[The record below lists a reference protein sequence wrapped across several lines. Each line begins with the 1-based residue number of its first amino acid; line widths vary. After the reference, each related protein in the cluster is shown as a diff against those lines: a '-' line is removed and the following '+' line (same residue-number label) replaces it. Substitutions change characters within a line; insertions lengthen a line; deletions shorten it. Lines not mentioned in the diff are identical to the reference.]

1 MQQLGCQVLPSG
13 LGRELPGPPSKPC
26 CYEACSSPGQWDCQ
40 GKKAGQREG
49 CRAQGSGN
57 LTEKRQGGK
66 AGQCRAG
73 AGPARLGRGRAGL
86 SVLGL
91 LLPASSQCVA
101 GASPRRLAAA
111 VAFASVP
118 ATAAGTAAAIASHG
132 ARPRAAGQSASEKTR
147 NSGIHARV
155 THASSERGS
164 TAPGP
169 GTGRSGS
176 SGPEPWDPGRQSER
190 RVTRLPPLGA
200 RPQRGRQVT
209 PQLPLARPSARLPVG
224 PGAHLN
230 VF

>member
-1 MQQLGCQVLPSG
+1 MQQPGCQVLPSG

-26 CYEACSSPGQWDCQ
+26 CYEACSSPSQWDCQ

-73 AGPARLGRGRAGL
+73 AGPARLGRGRASL

-91 LLPASSQCVA
+91 LLPPSSQCVA
-101 GASPRRLAAA
+101 GANPRRIAAA
-111 VAFASVP
+111 VAFVSVP
-118 ATAAGTAAAIASHG
+118 AAAAGTAAAIASHG
-132 ARPRAAGQSASEKTR
+132 ARPRAAGQSEKTR
-147 NSGIHARV
+147 SSGTHARV

-176 SGPEPWDPGRQSER
+176 SGPESWDPGRQSER
-190 RVTRLPPLGA
+190 GVTRRSPLGQG
-200 RPQRGRQVT
+200 PRGGTR
-209 PQLPLARPSARLPVG
+209 
-224 PGAHLN
+224 
-230 VF
+230 